1 MAFVAISRQLFGAE
15 SDFGG
20 TAAKSFTAE
29 FRGGDRVADR
39 LSGTQV
45 WTHANSTD
53 PEATVFHSARFTNSG
68 IVPVALTFAA
78 LATTACG
85 EQAAPTNP
93 LHGVWS
99 MTAITDDDGA
109 MIEPS
114 QPGLFIFTEGYYSAV
129 YSLGAD
135 LRMLSATAFVPTT
148 DEMLAQYQTI
158 IVNTGTY
165 DVTGS
170 TITYRPR
177 VAKSP
182 EFVGGHSTMDYVI
195 EGDVLTLSTT
205 SVVSVDGVSPPEG
218 IAGTIRLRRLE

>member
-1 MAFVAISRQLFGAE
+1 M
-15 SDFGG
+15 
-20 TAAKSFTAE
+20 
-29 FRGGDRVADR
+29 FR
-39 LSGTQV
+39 T
-45 WTHANSTD
+45 
-53 PEATVFHSARFTNSG
+53 ARFTNSR
-68 IVPVALTFAA
+68 IVPVALTLGA

-85 EQAAPTNP
+85 EQAPPEEPAEPTNP

-135 LRMLSATAFVPTT
+135 LRMLSTTAFVPTT

-205 SVVSVDGVSPPEG
+205 SVVSVDGMSPPET